1 VHPILTE
8 DPAYVALTKRRVDV
22 VQRERDFI
30 EKLRADRAAYEKA
43 VGEAAMAGDE
53 LPDPPV
59 DPGPSATARFTA
71 EKNALDARITATVAD
86 RAEPLTARLY
96 DRERQLLAEVRD
108 RIAPRLDEI
117 AAEIAELG
125 RTAGHIA
132 RAVDGPINSC
142 TALTGVQP
150 REEMLR
156 MALLEGSFLDWT
168 EQRYG
173 RTVISGVGGLR

>member
-1 VHPILTE
+1 MHPILTE
-8 DPAYVALTKRRVDV
+8 DPAYVALTRRGVEV

-30 EKLRADRAAYEKA
+30 AKLRADRAAYEKA

-71 EKNALDARITATVAD
+71 EKNALDARITATVVERAD
-86 RAEPLTARLY
+86 ALTEKLY
-96 DRERQLLAEVRD
+96 DRERELLAEIRD
-108 RIAPRLDEI
+108 RIAPRLDEV
-117 AAEIAELG
+117 AQEIAELG

-132 RAVDGPINSC
+132 RAVDGPISSC
-142 TALTGVQP
+142 TALTGVQS

-156 MALLEGSFLDWT
+156 VALLEGSFLDWS

-173 RTVISGVGGLR
+173 RTVISGVSGLR